1 MLCYL
6 RVRYITRVMGV
17 VTADRVARYLAKVE
31 DAETTL
37 EEMVARMT
45 GAMVGADGEP
55 EYQGLPAICAA
66 WDVPYG
72 RVMAWLM
79 ADEARYAVY
88 SRALQVQAK
97 ALVSEAVPIADGVLT
112 KDDVAAAK
120 LRVDT
125 RFRVAEFHDSA
136 VYGKKDGGGSGITVV
151 VRRASPASDSGAAQ
165 DAVAVTG
172 PGGGGV
178 SVSPDGRTLTVL

>member
-1 MLCYL
+1 
-6 RVRYITRVMGV
+6 MGAV
-17 VTADRVARYLAKVE
+17 IADRVARYLDKVE
-31 DAETTL
+31 DEAATL
-37 EEMVARMT
+37 DEMVSRMT

-55 EYQGLPAICAA
+55 EYQGLPAICVA

-72 RVMAWLM
+72 RVMSWLM
-79 ADEARYAVY
+79 ADERRYGIY

-125 RFRVAEFHDSA
+125 RFRVAEFHDAA
-136 VYGKKDGGGSGITVV
+136 VYGKKDGGGAGITVV
-151 VRRASPASDSGAAQ
+151 VQRAPPASATGDAAG
-165 DAVAVTG
+165 AVAVSADG
-172 PGGGGV
+172 I